1 MKSGYRIFEYIR
13 ENTDLAWY
21 IGEMGTNRDGTLYM
35 ILDSSFSEEY
45 NTSQKIAGEFRAL
58 VANLE
63 LEFEGQLDSFIIKW
77 DIDEEGTVDAA
88 IDYADLPELAAFI
101 RTHKSML
108 TKTKLESF
116 LREARKEFTTTGYER
131 LVDMLYDAGIKVYE
145 ILNNRVI

>member
-1 MKSGYRIFEYIR
+1 
-13 ENTDLAWY
+13 
-21 IGEMGTNRDGTLYM
+21 MGTNRDGTLYM